1 MSSDR
6 DSQAQR
12 KEMVGAVLLC
22 VAGAGLA
29 LFAGSRAWLVEIMAR
44 PAPLGPVSTAR
55 TGLDLVPALAGVSLV
70 ALAGAGAVLATRSWG
85 RRLVGALIVVG
96 GLTAAGLALSALG
109 HDGVA
114 VGWVLTASAGG
125 LMAAVGGAFA
135 LVRGAA
141 WPRLG
146 ARYERPAMTVD
157 RPRLSEPPTDGSD
170 QVGPG
175 AGGSGDAVSWEYW
188 DALDRGDDPTKS

>member
-1 MSSDR
+1 MSPDG
-6 DSQAQR
+6 DGQTQR
-12 KEMVGAVLLC
+12 RQMVGAVLLC
-22 VAGAGLA
+22 AAGAGLA

-55 TGLDLVPALAGVSLV
+55 TGFDLVPALAGVSLV
-70 ALAGAGAVLATRSWG
+70 ALAGAGAVLATGGWG

-96 GLTAAGLALSALG
+96 GLSAAGLALPALG
-109 HDGVA
+109 NDGVA
-114 VGWVLTASAGG
+114 GGWVLAASVGG
-125 LMAAVGGAFA
+125 LMAAAGGAFV

-146 ARYERPAMTVD
+146 ARYERPATAAE
-157 RPRLSEPPTDGSD
+157 RPRVSEPRTDGSD

>member
-1 MSSDR
+1 MSSDS
-6 DSQAQR
+6 DGQAPR
-12 KEMVGAVLLC
+12 REMVGAVLLC
-22 VAGAGLA
+22 AAGAGLA

-55 TGLDLVPALAGVSLV
+55 TGFDLVPALAGVALV

-109 HDGVA
+109 PDGVA
-114 VGWVLTASAGG
+114 VGWVLAACAGG
-125 LMAAVGGAFA
+125 LVAAAGGAFA
-135 LVRGAA
+135 LVRGEA

-146 ARYERPAMTVD
+146 ARYERPAKAVD
-157 RPRLSEPPTDGSD
+157 RPRVGEPRTDGSD